1 MDTRKKFA
9 HRFQEEEMRLAAELR
24 RREKEEDRAHLEKL
38 RAQIAADRAA
48 KVAEARG
55 PSAAATAKPAAPPV
69 AQTTTP
75 ARNYDEARV
84 QVRLPSGELLKETFA
99 AGEPLSAV
107 RLLVFSK
114 AHASV
119 LQLVGDRGLTGVT
132 FMTNLPRK
140 VYTEEELQHSLKA
153 LGLVPSAT
161 LILCKK

>member
-1 MDTRKKFA
+1 MKI
-9 HRFQEEEMRLAAELR
+9 AAEQR
-24 RREKEEDRAHLEKL
+24 RREKEEDRAHLAKL

-48 KVAEARG
+48 KEAESKGAS
-55 PSAAATAKPAAPPV
+55 SAASKPAPATVPV
-69 AQTTTP
+69 SSTSTPASTAP
-75 ARNYDEARV
+75 ARNYDEARL

-107 RLLVFSK
+107 RLHVCTK
-114 AHASV
+114 ARAAV
-119 LQLVGDRGLTGVT
+119 QPMTGDLGPSGVT

-140 VYTEEELQHSLKA
+140 VYSEEELQRSLKS